1 MVMAKMKVTV
11 CESDSLIMNIQ
22 NSTDPIKPFFHAAP
36 RPPTMAPK
44 KNET

>member
-1 MVMAKMKVTV
+1 MVMAKNTVTV
-11 CESDSLIMNIQ
+11 CESDSFIMNIQ
-22 NSTDPIKPFFHAAP
+22 NSTDPTKPFFHAAA